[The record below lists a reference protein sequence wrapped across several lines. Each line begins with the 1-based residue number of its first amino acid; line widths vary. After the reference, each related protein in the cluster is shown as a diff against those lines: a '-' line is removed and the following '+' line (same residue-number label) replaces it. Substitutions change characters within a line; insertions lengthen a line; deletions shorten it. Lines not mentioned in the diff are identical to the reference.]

1 MNKRIKYFLAFGL
14 LLAVEVLIALYVHDR
29 FVRPYI
35 GDVLVVMVLYFF
47 VRIFVP
53 DRCRWLPLGI
63 FVFAASVEVLQYFRI
78 VELMGLSDIAFM
90 RILVGSVFD
99 VKDII
104 CYGAGCLILQI
115 AQKRR
120 KNVSDEMTKD
130 MTKGAILP
138 LIIQFTIPL
147 VLGNL
152 LQLTYNAVDGII
164 VGQYVGKEALAAVGT
179 SNPLVTLIIL
189 FVQGICLGT
198 GILIGTLYGAGDYEA
213 LRRQVSTAM
222 VSGIVFSFTLTVI
235 VLGAAPALLRL
246 LQVNEGILGEAVI
259 YLRIIICGMVFNF
272 IYNFFASTLRAMGD
286 SRSPL
291 YFLGIS
297 AALNIIGDLV
307 FVIFFSMGTMGC
319 AVSTVLS
326 EACSC
331 LLCWIYIKRRI
342 PVMNLGKRW
351 LVFDK
356 KVFGQTIRYGFVS
369 AMQQSTVQLGK
380 LGIQGIVNTMGV
392 TATAAFAA
400 INRIDDYAYIPEQ
413 NIGHAMTS
421 VMAQNRGA
429 GKMQRVG
436 AAFRVGM
443 YVEVVYG
450 IAAGIL
456 LLFFA
461 NPIMGLFTR
470 DEATILLGEQYLHL
484 IAFMYIVPA
493 VTNGVQGYFRGM
505 GDLQITLWSSLINM
519 GVRVAAC
526 IFLVFYYKM
535 GIVALPW
542 AYLLG
547 WAAMMLYELPFL
559 MRKR

>member
-53 DRCRWLPLGI
+53 DRCPWLPFWI
-63 FVFAASVEVLQYFRI
+63 FVFAVSVEVLQYFRI
-78 VELMGLSDIAFM
+78 VERMGLSDIAFM

-115 AQKRR
+115 AQKSR
-120 KNVSDEMTKD
+120 KHVSDEMTKD

-213 LRRQVSTAM
+213 LKRQVSTAM

-235 VLGAAPALLRL
+235 VLGAAPALLKL
-246 LQVNEGILGEAVI
+246 LQVDTGILGEAVI
-259 YLRIIICGMVFNF
+259 YLRIIICGLVFNF

-297 AALNIIGDLV
+297 AILNIIGDLV
-307 FVIFFSMGTMGC
+307 FVIFFSMGTTGC

-326 EACSC
+326 EAFSC
-331 LLCWIYIKRRI
+331 LLCWIYIKKRI
-342 PVMNLGKRW
+342 PVMDLGKRW
-351 LVFDK
+351 LVFDGRM
-356 KVFGQTIRYGFVS
+356 FGQTIRYGFVS

-456 LLFFA
+456 LLFLA

-526 IFLVFYYKM
+526 ILLVFYYKM

-542 AYLLG
+542 AYLIG
-547 WAAMMLYELPFL
+547 WAAMMLYEIPFL
-559 MRKR
+559 LRRR